1 MASKEHDFS
10 VGSIPRN
17 IISLA
22 LPMTAAQL
30 INVLYSVVDRIY
42 LGRLPGHLALTGL
55 GLTLPIISIV
65 MGFANLCGTGG
76 APLCSIYRGK
86 GEEEEAER
94 IMGNAFTLLLIFGV
108 AVTGVFLLFRHPLLY
123 LFGASDATYPY
134 AEAYMTIYLLGTVF
148 VMIGLGMNPFIT
160 SQGFGRTGMMTVG
173 LGAVV
178 NIVLDPVFIFA
189 LDMGVRG
196 AAIATVISQCLSAV
210 WVMVFLCGRRTRL
223 KLRLSR
229 MRPRWSRIGPVL
241 ALGVSPFIMN
251 ATESLVGIV
260 INMSLKAV
268 SPDMAAAERAIG
280 AYSILASVMQLLLLP
295 LVGLGQS
302 VQPILSFNYGAGQF
316 DRVKKTFTLFLR
328 SSLTFTAVL
337 WSLVM
342 LFPGLFVRMF
352 SSDATLFSVAV
363 PALRVYMLM
372 ALLLGIQTACQQTFV
387 ATGRAGISLFLA
399 LLRKVLLLIPLV
411 LVFSRL
417 WGAGGVFAA
426 EPVADFLAVA
436 VTALVFARY
445 RRLLFS
451 DAGAIKKPFRNTI
464 E

>member
-94 IMGNAFTLLLIFGV
+94 IMGNAFTLLLIFGA

-189 LDMGVRG
+189 AGHGGAGRG
-196 AAIATVISQCLSAV
+196 A
-210 WVMVFLCGRRTRL
+210 GHR
-223 KLRLSR
+223 
-229 MRPRWSRIGPVL
+229 
-241 ALGVSPFIMN
+241 
-251 ATESLVGIV
+251 
-260 INMSLKAV
+260 
-268 SPDMAAAERAIG
+268 
-280 AYSILASVMQLLLLP
+280 
-295 LVGLGQS
+295 
-302 VQPILSFNYGAGQF
+302 
-316 DRVKKTFTLFLR
+316 DR
-328 SSLTFTAVL
+328 
-337 WSLVM
+337 
-342 LFPGLFVRMF
+342 PGLLRRVGTEIPHR
-352 SSDATLFSVAV
+352 AEGH
-363 PALRVYMLM
+363 PA
-372 ALLLGIQTACQQTFV
+372 APACGIWRWA
-387 ATGRAGISLFLA
+387 
-399 LLRKVLLLIPLV
+399 P
-411 LVFSRL
+411 
-417 WGAGGVFAA
+417 GG
-426 EPVADFLAVA
+426 
-436 VTALVFARY
+436 
-445 RRLLFS
+445 
-451 DAGAIKKPFRNTI
+451 
-464 E
+464 

>member
-94 IMGNAFTLLLIFGV
+94 IMGNAFTLLLIFGA

-196 AAIATVISQCLSAV
+196 AALGTIMARLFECAAVLVYMYRIERTVCFTPKWL
-210 WVMVFLCGRRTRL
+210 
-223 KLRLSR
+223 LRFRSGLFSDYVR
-229 MRPRWSRIGPVL
+229 NSVPVVSNEL
-241 ALGVSPFIMN
+241 LWALGVAVTNLTIGHMGPSFTSAVSIVNVVNNLVSVFIFGMAN
-251 ATESLVGIV
+251 ATAVVVGKTIGEGRLADARRAANSTVVVSVVLSLVG
-260 INMSLKAV
+260 
-268 SPDMAAAERAIG
+268 
-280 AYSILASVMQLLLLP
+280 
-295 LVGLGQS
+295 
-302 VQPILSFNYGAGQF
+302 
-316 DRVKKTFTLFLR
+316 T
-328 SSLTFTAVL
+328 
-337 WSLVM
+337 
-342 LFPGLFVRMF
+342 
-352 SSDATLFSVAV
+352 
-363 PALRVYMLM
+363 
-372 ALLLGIQTACQQTFV
+372 ALLL
-387 ATGRAGISLFLA
+387 
-399 LLRKVLLLIPLV
+399 
-411 LVFSRL
+411 
-417 WGAGGVFAA
+417 AGGF
-426 EPVADFLAVA
+426 AVA
-436 VTALVFARY
+436 GAAVSLARI
-445 RRLLFS
+445 RLPLPE
-451 DAGAIKKPFRNTI
+451 GLKRIKNEK
-464 E
+464 